1 MIKTHRATDQNTLL
15 DLSITAST
23 CNDCGLHKDGCN
35 IVFGTGPI
43 KPKVMVIGEAP
54 GYNEEIDGIPFTG
67 KAGKLLDQILYKGM
81 GLVRL
86 DVYFANILKCRPP
99 ENRDPTPA
107 ETDYCTPWLD
117 KQIELLDPEL
127 IITVG
132 KHASQHVLG
141 VHNATMGKMRGRIY
155 HVDGRWVLPTWHPAY
170 LLRQPDRNADVWSDL
185 QLALDKMGWPIPQV
199 V

>member
-1 MIKTHRATDQNTLL
+1 MIKEHRSKNQSTLTDLWVA
-15 DLSITAST
+15 ASS
-23 CNDCGLHKDGCN
+23 CNDCGLHKDGCD
-35 IVFGTGPI
+35 IVFGSGPA

-67 KAGKLLDQILYKGM
+67 KAGKLLDQILYRGM

-99 ENRDPTPA
+99 ENRDPTPT

-117 KQIELLDPEL
+117 KQIELLNPEL

-141 VHNATMGKMRGRIY
+141 VHNATMGKMRDKIY
-155 HVDGRWVLPTWHPAY
+155 HVNGRWVLPTWHPAY
-170 LLRQPDRNADVWSDL
+170 LLRQPDRNADVWSDI
-185 QLALDKMGWPIPQV
+185 QLALDKLGWPTPQV